1 MAGVSRGCWPAQG
14 GLLPGLLVASMTE
27 LVVVVVVC
35 RGLGAGTRP
44 TDQLAKP
51 SSSGWPHLES
61 KDLKRFL
68 GADWTQA
75 DVHFKGLWLQRTS
88 AGCVWG
94 LCQSYLDRY
103 IGREQARAWW
113 PYHGVTT
120 TLHPPLTEQKQTLK
134 QVQRI
139 GRGLAKVHLLGFIHL
154 NTWCGSLLLASC
166 VDAFQF
172 KLWGFKASSK
182 WVILASLKHYPL
194 HLLMLAVWF
203 QTAWYSLLCFFH
215 YFITSEYNLA

>member
-14 GLLPGLLVASMTE
+14 GLLPGLLVASMTK
-27 LVVVVVVC
+27 LVVVVVLC
-35 RGLGAGTRP
+35 RGPGAGTWP

-94 LCQSYLDRY
+94 LCQSYLETDTLAESRP
-103 IGREQARAWW
+103 GPDDHTMEW
-113 PYHGVTT
+113 PQRC
-120 TLHPPLTEQKQTLK
+120 TLPWRSRNRPWSKFKGSEEVLPKFICWASFISTPDAVHCYLHHVWTL
-134 QVQRI
+134 
-139 GRGLAKVHLLGFIHL
+139 F
-154 NTWCGSLLLASC
+154 
-166 VDAFQF
+166 
-172 KLWGFKASSK
+172 SSK
-182 WVILASLKHYPL
+182 CEASKRLQNESFL
-194 HLLMLAVWF
+194 HLLS
-203 QTAWYSLLCFFH
+203 TIH
-215 YFITSEYNLA
+215 FIY